1 MPFKENRDSIRRV
14 ESTSS
19 LVFMVK
25 IRQLGLRKEFKIE
38 ESAARSTALDE
49 NAILKRIEIV
59 YGARKVRVHCFY
71 GQD

>member
-1 MPFKENRDSIRRV
+1 VRREAPHSTGMPFKENRDSIRRV

-38 ESAARSTALDE
+38 ENAALRRRTRRE
-49 NAILKRIEIV
+49 CHLKRIETA
-59 YGARKVRVHCFY
+59 YGV
-71 GQD
+71 